1 MRHSNSEK
9 IKKIKL
15 DDEKED
21 ISFFIEYNEEK
32 PLYNESKIPKELISY
47 NILSINEVKK
57 KDESQYVIIGNYLND
72 EDFLLVNKCLKKLYI

>member
-21 ISFFIEYNEEK
+21 ISFFIEYNNEK
-32 PLYNESKIPKELISY
+32 PLHNESKTPKELISN